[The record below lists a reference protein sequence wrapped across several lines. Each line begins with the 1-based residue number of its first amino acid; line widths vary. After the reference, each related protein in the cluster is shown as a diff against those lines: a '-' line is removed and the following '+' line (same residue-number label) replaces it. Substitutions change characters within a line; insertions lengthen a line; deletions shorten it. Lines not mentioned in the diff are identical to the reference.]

1 MFLAAGKRIQFK
13 RCQISGIRKVLS
25 VGGSSEEEWAV
36 GARMKS
42 NIKGVKYMEFGWAMA
57 IKRRNGTQMF
67 EGSEHQ
73 EGSGILNAK
82 KDIFFWEQWVRL

>member
-1 MFLAAGKRIQFK
+1 
-13 RCQISGIRKVLS
+13 
-25 VGGSSEEEWAV
+25 
-36 GARMKS
+36 
-42 NIKGVKYMEFGWAMA
+42 MA

-82 KDIFFWEQWVRL
+82 KDIFSESSG